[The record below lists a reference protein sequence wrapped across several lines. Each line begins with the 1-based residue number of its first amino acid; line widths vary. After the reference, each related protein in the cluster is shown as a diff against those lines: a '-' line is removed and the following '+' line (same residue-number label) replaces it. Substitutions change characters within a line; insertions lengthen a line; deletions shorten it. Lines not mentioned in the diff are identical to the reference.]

1 MSIEYTTHCQTNRSR
16 HGCGSLARASGGF
29 PQWWNGAGRKSGAV
43 SPPTTVGNASLP
55 RTPASWVETQRQVH
69 TSSGSSRHH
78 PESETT
84 ILSTWGCTCAQRA
97 GKSHKHDL
105 LWAFDHN
112 DVAPSGIDGHRWH
125 TCHAELLGSLN
136 WWTIFKE
143 FINIPLLPLF
153 SRFAFFSQSTDHHPT
168 QPGAFEAYLQTKN
181 LKTRSPQ

>member
-1 MSIEYTTHCQTNRSR
+1 MDV
-16 HGCGSLARASGGF
+16 
-29 PQWWNGAGRKSGAV
+29 AV
-43 SPPTTVGNASLP
+43 SPVLLVDFLNDGTELVGNRAQCLP
-55 RTPASWVETQRQVH
+55 PQRLVMQAFHVRRLLELKLSVKFILHPVLLATTRSQKQRSW
-69 TSSGSSRHH
+69 SRR
-78 PESETT
+78 
-84 ILSTWGCTCAQRA
+84 LSTWGCTCAQRA

-168 QPGAFEAYLQTKN
+168 QPGSFEAYLQTKN